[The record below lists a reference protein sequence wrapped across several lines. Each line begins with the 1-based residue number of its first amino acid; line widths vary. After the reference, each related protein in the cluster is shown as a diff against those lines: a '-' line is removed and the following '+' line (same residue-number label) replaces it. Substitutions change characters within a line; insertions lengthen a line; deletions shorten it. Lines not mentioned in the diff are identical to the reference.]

1 MNKLFSK
8 ENKVSILITHHTLSN
23 DRGDEGPHMARKDA
37 EGETPGAKGGGE
49 QLRGVHE

>member
-8 ENKVSILITHHTLSN
+8 ENKIIITHHTS
-23 DRGDEGPHMARKDA
+23 DAGDEAGPHMACEVA
-37 EGETPGAKGGGE
+37 EGKAPGAKGGGE